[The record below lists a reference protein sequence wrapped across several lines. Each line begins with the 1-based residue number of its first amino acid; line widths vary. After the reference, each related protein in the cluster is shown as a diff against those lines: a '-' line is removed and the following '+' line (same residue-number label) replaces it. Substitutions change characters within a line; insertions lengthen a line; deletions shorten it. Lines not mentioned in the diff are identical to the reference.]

1 MTKGRNATVA
11 EKVFVS
17 LPVRDV
23 PRSREF
29 FAALG
34 FGIEP
39 RFSGPTAVCVVLG
52 EDTYAMLASEAYF
65 ATFVP
70 GRKVAD
76 AERSAEVV
84 VAVGVGSRE
93 EVDAL
98 IDKAASAGGSGYRE
112 PTDLGG
118 MYMRAFRDPDGH
130 VWEALHMEE
139 PRATDGDP
147 EAA

>member
-1 MTKGRNATVA
+1 MTKERNVTVA

-29 FAALG
+29 FATLG

-39 RFSGPTAVCVVLG
+39 RFSDPTAACVVLG

-70 GRKVAD
+70 GRKVVD
-76 AERSAEVV
+76 AGRSAEVV

-98 IDKAASAGGSGYRE
+98 IDKAASSGGSEYRE
-112 PTDLGG
+112 PTDLGW

-130 VWEALHMEE
+130 VWEVLHMDE
-139 PRATDGDP
+139 PRTTHSDA
-147 EAA
+147 EAF